1 MEPKI
6 YIDIVFP
13 VTWGMDAFLLW
24 MAGRILGLRRKRWRF
39 AFGGLFAAVCD
50 CAWLFFSQRSGG
62 ALFSLLLLA
71 GGVFIAY
78 TPKSG
83 KIFLRLMGTTLL
95 SSFLLGGGAQLLFTF
110 TQAQRLFGQG
120 LIVEQIYPWWLLPW
134 AVLLAYVLLKLGAG
148 WMETHICRRREF
160 CTAAVFRQGRCA
172 EVRTLIDTGNGL
184 KQADD
189 RGVAILEMQAVLP
202 LFSAEEGVRLL
213 SGSREGLEWLA
224 FSSLGNP
231 DGRLWGIRA
240 EKLILFSGKKASAIG
255 IFLSGLPRKRL
266 LAVMRALCHPLYGR
280 RIRNEGMEI
289 FSFSCKIPSEPLDT
303 GKEAGRGILYRGER
317 CISAAAQA
325 GGGAGASGATGR
337 RGGCDGKSCSD

>member
-39 AFGGLFAAVCD
+39 ALGGLFAAVCD
-50 CAWLFFSQRSGG
+50 CAWLFFLQRSGG

-83 KIFLRLMGTTLL
+83 KIFLRLIGTTLL

-172 EVRTLIDTGNGL
+172 EVRVLIDTGNGL

-213 SGSREGLEWLA
+213 SGGREGLRSA
-224 FSSLGNP
+224 V
-231 DGRLWGIRA
+231 WGTRMA
-240 EKLILFSGKKASAIG
+240 GSG
-255 IFLSGLPRKRL
+255 
-266 LAVMRALCHPLYGR
+266 VYGQR
-280 RIRNEGMEI
+280 
-289 FSFSCKIPSEPLDT
+289 S
-303 GKEAGRGILYRGER
+303 
-317 CISAAAQA
+317 
-325 GGGAGASGATGR
+325 
-337 RGGCDGKSCSD
+337 

>member
-1 MEPKI
+1 VCSFFVEIFLLFTGKTTGFAGSSFYNHRRREGMEPKI

-50 CAWLFFSQRSGG
+50 CAWLFFLQRSGG
-62 ALFSLLLLA
+62 VLFSLLLLA

-120 LIVEQIYPWWLLPW
+120 LIVERIYPWWLLPW

-148 WMETHICRRREF
+148 WIETHICRRREF
-160 CTAAVFRQGRCA
+160 CTVAVFRQGRCA

-202 LFSAEEGVRLL
+202 LFSAEEGIRLL
-213 SGSREGLEWLA
+213 SGSR
-224 FSSLGNP
+224 
-231 DGRLWGIRA
+231 
-240 EKLILFSGKKASAIG
+240 KAS
-255 IFLSGLPRKRL
+255 
-266 LAVMRALCHPLYGR
+266 
-280 RIRNEGMEI
+280 
-289 FSFSCKIPSEPLDT
+289 IPHVT
-303 GKEAGRGILYRGER
+303 GKT
-317 CISAAAQA
+317 ISM
-325 GGGAGASGATGR
+325 
-337 RGGCDGKSCSD
+337 

>member
-1 MEPKI
+1 M
-6 YIDIVFP
+6 
-13 VTWGMDAFLLW
+13 
-24 MAGRILGLRRKRWRF
+24 
-39 AFGGLFAAVCD
+39 
-50 CAWLFFSQRSGG
+50 
-62 ALFSLLLLA
+62 LLA

-120 LIVEQIYPWWLLPW
+120 LIVERIYPWWLLPW

-240 EKLILFSGKKASAIG
+240 EKLILFFGEKSICHRDIFVG
-255 IFLSGLPRKRL
+255 IAEEAFTGS
-266 LAVMRALCHPLYGR
+266 Y
-280 RIRNEGMEI
+280 EGI
-289 FSFSCKIPSEPLDT
+289 VSPSLW
-303 GKEAGRGILYRGER
+303 KEDSE
-317 CISAAAQA
+317 
-325 GGGAGASGATGR
+325 
-337 RGGCDGKSCSD
+337 

>member
-50 CAWLFFSQRSGG
+50 CAWLFFLQRSGG

-78 TPKSG
+78 TPKNG
-83 KIFLRLMGTTLL
+83 KIFLRLIGTTLL

-172 EVRTLIDTGNGL
+172 EVRVLIDTGAVQFAAVHNHPSGNSRPSNEDKRLTEQLKKAAGLFNITMIDHVIITNGGYYSFG
-184 KQADD
+184 D
-189 RGVAILEMQAVLP
+189 
-202 LFSAEEGVRLL
+202 
-213 SGSREGLEWLA
+213 EGL
-224 FSSLGNP
+224 
-231 DGRLWGIRA
+231 I
-240 EKLILFSGKKASAIG
+240 
-255 IFLSGLPRKRL
+255 
-266 LAVMRALCHPLYGR
+266 
-280 RIRNEGMEI
+280 
-289 FSFSCKIPSEPLDT
+289 
-303 GKEAGRGILYRGER
+303 
-317 CISAAAQA
+317 
-325 GGGAGASGATGR
+325 
-337 RGGCDGKSCSD
+337 

>member
-39 AFGGLFAAVCD
+39 ALGGLFAAVCD
-50 CAWLFFSQRSGG
+50 CAWLFFLQRSGG

-83 KIFLRLMGTTLL
+83 KIFLRLIWTTLL

-172 EVRTLIDTGNGL
+172 EVRVLIDTGNGL

-202 LFSAEEGVRLL
+202 LFSAEEGVQRGLGMACVQQ
-213 SGSREGLEWLA
+213 SGEPGWQALGYTGREA
-224 FSSLGNP
+224 DFVF
-231 DGRLWGIRA
+231 R
-240 EKLILFSGKKASAIG
+240 GKKH
-255 IFLSGLPRKRL
+255 LPSGYFCRDCRGS
-266 LAVMRALCHPLYGR
+266 VYGQ
-280 RIRNEGMEI
+280 
-289 FSFSCKIPSEPLDT
+289 L
-303 GKEAGRGILYRGER
+303 
-317 CISAAAQA
+317 
-325 GGGAGASGATGR
+325 
-337 RGGCDGKSCSD
+337 

>member
-110 TQAQRLFGQG
+110 TQAQRLFGQ
-120 LIVEQIYPWWLLPW
+120 
-134 AVLLAYVLLKLGAG
+134 VL
-148 WMETHICRRREF
+148 
-160 CTAAVFRQGRCA
+160 
-172 EVRTLIDTGNGL
+172 
-184 KQADD
+184 
-189 RGVAILEMQAVLP
+189 
-202 LFSAEEGVRLL
+202 S
-213 SGSREGLEWLA
+213 
-224 FSSLGNP
+224 
-231 DGRLWGIRA
+231 
-240 EKLILFSGKKASAIG
+240 
-255 IFLSGLPRKRL
+255 
-266 LAVMRALCHPLYGR
+266 
-280 RIRNEGMEI
+280 
-289 FSFSCKIPSEPLDT
+289 
-303 GKEAGRGILYRGER
+303 
-317 CISAAAQA
+317 
-325 GGGAGASGATGR
+325 
-337 RGGCDGKSCSD
+337 

>member
-50 CAWLFFSQRSGG
+50 CAWLFFLQRSGG
-62 ALFSLLLLA
+62 VLFSLLLLA

-172 EVRTLIDTGNGL
+172 EVRVLIDTGNGL

-202 LFSAEEGVRLL
+202 LFSAEEGMRLL

-224 FSSLGNP
+224 FSSLGTPN
-231 DGRLWGIRA
+231 GRIWGIRA
-240 EKLILFSGKKASAIG
+240 EKLILFFGEKSICHRDIFVG
-255 IFLSGLPRKRL
+255 IAEEAFTGS
-266 LAVMRALCHPLYGR
+266 Y
-280 RIRNEGMEI
+280 EGI
-289 FSFSCKIPSEPLDT
+289 VPPSLW
-303 GKEAGRGILYRGER
+303 KEDSE
-317 CISAAAQA
+317 
-325 GGGAGASGATGR
+325 
-337 RGGCDGKSCSD
+337 

>member
-50 CAWLFFSQRSGG
+50 CVWLFFLQRSGG

-148 WMETHICRRREF
+148 WMETHICRRR
-160 CTAAVFRQGRCA
+160 
-172 EVRTLIDTGNGL
+172 
-184 KQADD
+184 
-189 RGVAILEMQAVLP
+189 
-202 LFSAEEGVRLL
+202 
-213 SGSREGLEWLA
+213 
-224 FSSLGNP
+224 
-231 DGRLWGIRA
+231 
-240 EKLILFSGKKASAIG
+240 
-255 IFLSGLPRKRL
+255 
-266 LAVMRALCHPLYGR
+266 
-280 RIRNEGMEI
+280 
-289 FSFSCKIPSEPLDT
+289 
-303 GKEAGRGILYRGER
+303 
-317 CISAAAQA
+317 
-325 GGGAGASGATGR
+325 
-337 RGGCDGKSCSD
+337 

>member
-1 MEPKI
+1 MPFCSGWQGGFWVCEGSGG
-6 YIDIVFP
+6 DLHSA
-13 VTWGMDAFLLW
+13 AFL
-24 MAGRILGLRRKRWRF
+24 RRCVIAR
-39 AFGGLFAAVCD
+39 G
-50 CAWLFFSQRSGG
+50 FSFCKEA

-120 LIVEQIYPWWLLPW
+120 LIVERIYPWWLLPW

-148 WMETHICRRREF
+148 WIETHICRRREF
-160 CTAAVFRQGRCA
+160 CTVAVFRQGRCA

-202 LFSAEEGVRLL
+202 LFSAEEGMRLL

-231 DGRLWGIRA
+231 NGRLWGIRA
-240 EKLILFSGKKASAIG
+240 EKLILFFGEKSICHRDIFVG
-255 IFLSGLPRKRL
+255 IAEEAFTGS
-266 LAVMRALCHPLYGR
+266 Y
-280 RIRNEGMEI
+280 EGI
-289 FSFSCKIPSEPLDT
+289 VPPSLW
-303 GKEAGRGILYRGER
+303 KEDSE
-317 CISAAAQA
+317 
-325 GGGAGASGATGR
+325 
-337 RGGCDGKSCSD
+337 

>member
-39 AFGGLFAAVCD
+39 ALGGLFAAVCD
-50 CAWLFFSQRSGG
+50 CAWLFFLQRSGG

-172 EVRTLIDTGNGL
+172 
-184 KQADD
+184 
-189 RGVAILEMQAVLP
+189 
-202 LFSAEEGVRLL
+202 
-213 SGSREGLEWLA
+213 
-224 FSSLGNP
+224 
-231 DGRLWGIRA
+231 
-240 EKLILFSGKKASAIG
+240 
-255 IFLSGLPRKRL
+255 
-266 LAVMRALCHPLYGR
+266 
-280 RIRNEGMEI
+280 
-289 FSFSCKIPSEPLDT
+289 
-303 GKEAGRGILYRGER
+303 
-317 CISAAAQA
+317 
-325 GGGAGASGATGR
+325 
-337 RGGCDGKSCSD
+337 